1 MALLRLAEYQS
12 GMRMLA
18 ESKYGGTAEIGEMAS
33 RTAGIAGLLGGKPA
47 GTEGGGAGGGGLA
60 LPPEVR
66 RWAVSKML
74 ECADRW
80 DVRLS
85 DVLGLLVTRLG
96 RDEAREA
103 VRARQV
109 KDIYGA
115 RAAAE
120 LRSELGM
127 DEG

>member
-1 MALLRLAEYQS
+1 
-12 GMRMLA
+12 MRMLA
-18 ESKYGGTAEIGEMAS
+18 ESKYGGTAEIGEMAA
-33 RTAGIAGLLGGKPA
+33 RTAGIASLLGGMPA
-47 GTEGGGAGGGGLA
+47 GTEGGGTAR
-60 LPPEVR
+60 PPEVR

-85 DVLGLLVTRLG
+85 DVLGLLASRLG

-127 DEG
+127 GEE